1 MLARPEHTEDDFASV
16 FTHQHDLDATITD
29 DEQRIARI
37 ILEQN
42 DAALRIALLAR
53 QLREALQLGVLELGE
68 ERNCPQ
74 EVGYLHQ
81 SECSAREQ
89 VVTIYRPQ
97 AYPKGIRWMD
107 ADSGVASRINAPW
120 RHACLVGR
128 AHARRD
134 GWPPV

>member
-89 VVTIYRPQ
+89 VVTILPATGVPEGYSVDGRRQ
-97 AYPKGIRWMD
+97 RRRVTNKCA
-107 ADSGVASRINAPW
+107 VASRMPS
-120 RHACLVGR
+120 RPCPR
-128 AHARRD
+128 A
-134 GWPPV
+134 